1 MTSASSS
8 ATPSHIPSFDG
19 STSLDLTVTGLVLPG
34 GTQDQSKAFIVSAT
48 TLGTLLCSGGP
59 LDECNLSVDLFANA
73 PTTPAGAA
81 LVGLGFEAAPVPPS
95 VDRIGQAG
103 ALPWY
108 LAGFLCLLGAAGLL
122 HELVTTVRRRRHD
135 LAVTRA
141 LGLTAN
147 RAATAVTWQAVLTAL
162 AGALARPLLGALIGP
177 IVWSRIAEDL
187 GVLDSTS
194 LPPDVVGRAPGARR
208 PRGGL
213 HGGVAASLA
222 GESPADGQ
230 DPQERMS
237 GRAAVSV
244 RPFRFA
250 ARR

>member
-1 MTSASSS
+1 M
-8 ATPSHIPSFDG
+8 
-19 STSLDLTVTGLVLPG
+19 
-34 GTQDQSKAFIVSAT
+34 
-48 TLGTLLCSGGP
+48 
-59 LDECNLSVDLFANA
+59 
-73 PTTPAGAA
+73 
-81 LVGLGFEAAPVPPS
+81 PPS

-141 LGLTAN
+141 LGLTAK

-162 AGALARPLLGALIGP
+162 AGALAGLLLGALIGP

-194 LPPDVVGRAPGARR
+194 LPPVWLAALLVLAVLAVAYMVALPPRWRASRLPMAKILR
-208 PRGGL
+208 
-213 HGGVAASLA
+213 S
-222 GESPADGQ
+222 E
-230 DPQERMS
+230 
-237 GRAAVSV
+237 
-244 RPFRFA
+244 
-250 ARR
+250 